1 MKIDEKKMFIQCAKK
16 GWNFGDLANALNVSR
31 ITVYGYK
38 KHNIR
43 PDTLKRIT
51 QVLGCEPEDLL
62 E

>member
-1 MKIDEKKMFIQCAKK
+1 MKIDEKKLFIQCAKN
-16 GWNFGDLANALNVSR
+16 GLNFGDLAKILNVSR

-43 PDTLKRIT
+43 PDTLSCIAEA
-51 QVLGCEPEDLL
+51 LDCEPEELL